1 MSSSLFLIIY
11 LVDLLTNAEILP
23 AGLYLSSYLTISQFL
38 ISLGILSFL
47 DRYDL
52 IHVILGVLSK
62 PLTVSSGYIC

>member
-11 LVDLLTNAEILP
+11 LVDLLTNAEILH
-23 AGLYLSSYLTISQFL
+23 AGLYLSSYLTINQFL

-47 DRYDL
+47 DRYDI

-62 PLTVSSGYIC
+62 PLTVSSGYIR